1 MSKFIVNTRE
11 VWIQPIAIDA
21 LDKGEAIAKVLDGE
35 GEILENDFE
44 YSDTRSE
51 SEWTVDEVIG

>member
-1 MSKFIVNTRE
+1 MAKFIVNTRE

-21 LDKGEAIAKVLDGE
+21 SDKGEAIAKVMDGE
-35 GEILENDFE
+35 GEILENNFE

-51 SEWTVDEVIG
+51 LEWTIEEIK